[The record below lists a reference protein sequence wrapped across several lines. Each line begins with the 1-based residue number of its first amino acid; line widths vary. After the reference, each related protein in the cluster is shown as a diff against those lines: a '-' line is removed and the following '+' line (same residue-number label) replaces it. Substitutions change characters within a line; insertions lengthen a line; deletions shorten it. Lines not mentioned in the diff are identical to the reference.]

1 MSHEVTLRWRLELG
15 SSENLLHSCVVSGL
29 KRLKKTG
36 TAKAP
41 HASLSLCS
49 FSPWYLQRGGF
60 RVARF
65 FYMSPVGSSLPRHI
79 SWVRESRVEA
89 KSPPVIWPGSHRTSF
104 LPLCWLRQTQKCAWF
119 QERELSPHLSVEKCH
134 CHAVRVRWGTW
145 YSCLWKIC
153 SVRYQG
159 RGVNL
164 VPGIDQPGHWSWG
177 SWTSGLS

>member
-65 FYMSPVGSSLPRHI
+65 FLHVTCRLKSPKAHILSEREPGGSQITSCGLAWKSQNLI
-79 SWVRESRVEA
+79 SPTLLVEA
-89 KSPPVIWPGSHRTSF
+89 DTKVRLIPGEGT
-104 LPLCWLRQTQKCAWF
+104 K
-119 QERELSPHLSVEKCH
+119 PHLSVEKCH

-177 SWTSGLS
+177 SWTSRLS